1 VFFLLAEAMASVGQY
16 DQALQAAQRIA
27 DASVR
32 SNTLS
37 EVAIT
42 MARAG
47 QFDASLKVAQTIQD
61 PLARLDTLAGII
73 NVIKAQKQQ

>member
-1 VFFLLAEAMASVGQY
+1 M
-16 DQALQAAQRIA
+16 
-27 DASVR
+27 
-32 SNTLS
+32 
-37 EVAIT
+37 T

-61 PLARLDTLAGII
+61 PLARLDALAGII